1 MHLQRRRVFVDVHIT
16 WLKTCLF
23 VRQSKRYSI
32 DRQKMKIGERD
43 FRRCIDLG
51 QDNASDLPLIGMIV
65 FDVLMIAR

>member
-1 MHLQRRRVFVDVHIT
+1 M
-16 WLKTCLF
+16 KTCLF

-65 FDVLMIAR
+65 FDVLMVAR